1 MFEKPD
7 PLTTGKKLSVS
18 FYLPESLIKEL
29 KRSAAIDGV
38 EASDK
43 FSPYVTHLLVSA
55 VRLRQLERA
64 KEGTPE

>member
-18 FYLPESLIKEL
+18 FYLPETLVKEL

-38 EASDK
+38 DATDK
-43 FSPYVTHLLVSA
+43 FSPYVTQLLVSA
-55 VRLRQLERA
+55 VRIRQLERA
-64 KEGTPE
+64 RAGEPE